1 QSPSQLGVAGFDNHF
16 YRNYWQHITYFASS
30 GDYGF
35 GVGYPAQI
43 HGSSPRAELRLTA
56 TPREI
61 TSARVAGLVPVV
73 ATAPSKLGRTRRAA
87 SITGWVRGPITN
99 TNCLEAIRT
108 RQRRAQLR
116 TFLLTR
122 TLLAVPGFTTATD
135 TMKLDQDRGT
145 RSVQI
150 PRLSFPSYGFL
161 KGIAVRPLPCNYN
174 ILQFVCA
181 LSRR

>member
-1 QSPSQLGVAGFDNHF
+1 NLPVSSALPAST
-16 YRNYWQHITYFASS
+16 ITSIVTIGNTSRTLPLRVIMDLVLAT
-30 GDYGF
+30 
-35 GVGYPAQI
+35 PAQI

-73 ATAPSKLGRTRRAA
+73 ATAPSKLGRTARAA

-150 PRLSFPSYGFL
+150 PRLSF
-161 KGIAVRPLPCNYN
+161 
-174 ILQFVCA
+174 
-181 LSRR
+181 